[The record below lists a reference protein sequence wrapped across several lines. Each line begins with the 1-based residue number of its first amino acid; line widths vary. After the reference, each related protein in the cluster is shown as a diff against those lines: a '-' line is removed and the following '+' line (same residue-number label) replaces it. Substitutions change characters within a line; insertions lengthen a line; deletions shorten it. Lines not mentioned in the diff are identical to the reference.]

1 MVDGT
6 EEGCDDGRV
15 TPADGVVRTFVFT
28 DIEGST
34 RAWQSD
40 EAAMRRRLADHDR
53 IARRVVE
60 GRSGV
65 VFKHTGDGCIAVFG
79 ATRDALGS
87 AVAMHEA
94 LAVTG
99 LRVRIG
105 VHEGPAVE
113 RDGDWFGLTLNRCA
127 RIMAAAHGGQTL
139 VSGPVAASV
148 APVAD
153 DLALHGLGRHH
164 LRDLDDPED
173 LFQVEPAGTRTV
185 YPPPRTVVP
194 MVGLPPERSTFVG
207 REDDVVRLAERIEEH
222 RLVTVAGVGGVGKTR
237 VAIRAAA
244 NAQVGFPGGAAFVD
258 LASVGDPG
266 RLVGAVAGAVGAS
279 AADTAG
285 LSDHGDLVTFIGY
298 RRLLVV
304 LDNAEH
310 LVDDVATVADRLL
323 DRCPRLHLLVTSR
336 EPLGIDGEVVQRVAP
351 LPGAA
356 AVQLFR
362 ARIADQ
368 LGDHDGL
375 RVAAICQALDG
386 LPLAIEL
393 AAGRVAQLGAARVQ
407 SLLDDRFALLAGGG
421 RRDRHR
427 QRTLEATMDWS
438 YDLLDDDE
446 AMLLQRLSVIAG
458 PVDLDLALGIAPDGE
473 ASAARTA
480 STLTSLADK
489 SLLEVGS
496 PLLET
501 VRAYAAGKLAVAGEV
516 ATARDHHLQWH
527 LAATDGLVERGSL
540 DHHRHELEPRL
551 ADLEA
556 ARTWAIEQGDL
567 RAAAAL
573 AARCWPVH
581 VLRLDLTEA
590 KRWLDVAAEQDDQ
603 LSLDDRLRW
612 RIGTMWTA
620 GARAD
625 AWAGLT
631 LAGEVVLLAPH
642 GHPLRV
648 AALAFQAQAVAH
660 IDQIEAR
667 RLLEVAWGQVDPT
680 HPEQPVQ
687 LRAIEALTYLAELD
701 LVAAADAF
709 DAAAATS
716 DGPPGYF
723 ARLALVLRPL
733 CLHLADRPGAAR
745 VALDASSSVSD
756 VDDTFLQA
764 IVHRYVH
771 AVVRPGPPALRALLD
786 AIDDRDP
793 VARTQP
799 FAVAAAAEL
808 ARHDGDRELADR
820 MFASMRAQEWH
831 LRHEA
836 LAAHVRTRLAV
847 DADPATP
854 ATLGADDLLDEV
866 RRLAG

>member
-1 MVDGT
+1 
-6 EEGCDDGRV
+6 
-15 TPADGVVRTFVFT
+15 VFT

-40 EAAMRRRLADHDR
+40 EATMRRRLADHDH

-60 GRSGV
+60 DRSGA

-79 ATRDALGS
+79 GAVDAVGS
-87 AVAMHEA
+87 AVAMHGA
-94 LAVTG
+94 LAETG

-105 VHEGPAVE
+105 VHEGLAVE

-139 VSGPVAASV
+139 VSGAVAAAVVS
-148 APVAD
+148 
-153 DLALHGLGRHH
+153 DLGDLVLHPLGRHH
-164 LRDLDDPED
+164 LRDLVEPED
-173 LFQVEPAGTRTV
+173 LFQAERGGTTTAF
-185 YPPPRTVVP
+185 PPPRTVVP
-194 MVGLPPERSTFVG
+194 MVGLPAERSTFVG
-207 REDDVVRLAERIEEH
+207 REDDVARLAERIQRH
-222 RLVTVAGVGGVGKTR
+222 RLVTVAGVGGAGKTR

-244 NAQVGFPGGAAFVD
+244 DAQVGFPGGAAFVD
-258 LASVGDPG
+258 LTSVGDPD
-266 RLVGAVAGAVGAS
+266 RLVGTVAGAVGAG

-285 LSDHGDLVTFIGY
+285 LSDHGDLATFIGY

-304 LDNAEH
+304 IDNAEH
-310 LVDDVATVADRLL
+310 LVDDVAALADLLL

-336 EPLGIDGEVVQRVAP
+336 EPLGVDGEVVQRIAP
-351 LPGAA
+351 LPTED
-356 AVQLFR
+356 AVRLFR
-362 ARIADQ
+362 ARIAHQ
-368 LGDHDGL
+368 VGEEDGP
-375 RVAAICQALDG
+375 RVEAICRALDG

-393 AAGRVAQLGAARVQ
+393 AAGRVAQLGAARVE
-407 SLLDDRFALLAGGG
+407 SLLNDRFGLLAGGG
-421 RRDRHR
+421 RRARHR

-446 AMLLQRLSVIAG
+446 RELLRRLSVIAG
-458 PVDLDLALGIAPDGE
+458 PVDPDLALGLGPDAE
-473 ASAARTA
+473 VRAARTA
-480 STLTSLADK
+480 ATLSSLADK
-489 SLLEVGS
+489 SLVEVGS

-501 VRAYAAGKLAVAGEV
+501 VRDYAAGKLAAAGEV
-516 ATARDHHLQWH
+516 ASVRDRHLRWH
-527 LAATDGLVERGSL
+527 LAVTDGLVEQGSL
-540 DHHRHELEPRL
+540 DQHRAELEPRL

-556 ARTWAIEQGDL
+556 ARTWAIECGD
-567 RAAAAL
+567 RPAAAAL

-590 KRWLDVAAEQDDQ
+590 QRWLDVAAEHDDQ
-603 LSLDDRLRW
+603 LSADDRLRW
-612 RIGTMWTA
+612 RVGTMWTA

-631 LAGEVVLLAPH
+631 FAGEVVLLAPA

-660 IDQIEAR
+660 VDPVEAR

-687 LRAIEALTYLAELD
+687 LRAIEALTYLAELE
-701 LVAAADAF
+701 LVAAAETFAV
-709 DAAAATS
+709 AAGTS

-733 CLHLADRPGAAR
+733 CLHLAEQPGGAQA
-745 VALDASSSVSD
+745 ALDAAALISD

-764 IVHRYVH
+764 VVHAYVH
-771 AVVRPGPPALRALLD
+771 AVVRPSPPALRALLD
-786 AIDDRDP
+786 TIDDRDP

-799 FAVAAAAEL
+799 FAIAAAAEL
-808 ARHDGDRELADR
+808 ARHGGDLDLAER
-820 MFASMRAQEWH
+820 MFASMWAEQWH

-836 LAAHVRTRLAV
+836 LAAHVRTRLA
-847 DADPATP
+847 ADSAPSPSEAMAT
-854 ATLGADDLLDEV
+854 ADLLAEV
-866 RRLAG
+866 RSLAG